1 MTMSPEQVRQVVEQ
15 TLAVDRSC
23 ATERV
28 AATVKAVF
36 LLLGVNVE
44 DEVELRELK
53 SGVQR
58 MIRWDKSVGQIEKAG
73 RKTAAAV
80 LITGTLG
87 ALWLGFLDT
96 LMLPIKKL
104 FGH

>member
-1 MTMSPEQVRQVVEQ
+1 MTPDDIEHIVRR
-15 TLAVDRSC
+15 TLAQDQSC
-23 ATERV
+23 AAERV

-36 LLLGVNVE
+36 NILGVNVE
-44 DEVELRELK
+44 DEVEVRELK

-58 MIRWDKSVGQIEKAG
+58 MVRWDKSVGQIEKAG
-73 RKTAAAV
+73 LKTAAAI

-87 ALWLGFLDT
+87 ALWLGFLDV
-96 LMLPIKKL
+96 LMTPIRKM